1 MSILARAAARI
12 HCKQHHTA
20 PHLIHH
26 AARSSAAAALLLLP
40 LLLQSSSASLTIPT
54 GSPTDT
60 AAKSTRTNRRSETNG
75 SDDNNRQQK
84 RFKPEQ
90 LPDRLETAFEPQFE
104 MGQLG
109 DPGHFTRQ
117 TQSAHELFSWL
128 PPCLMQHRLS
138 LACVCATCHSL
149 GMLRYE

>member
-12 HCKQHHTA
+12 HCKQHHTT

-40 LLLQSSSASLTIPT
+40 LLLQSSSASLTTTT
-54 GSPTDT
+54 GSPT
-60 AAKSTRTNRRSETNG
+60 AKSTRTNRRSETNG